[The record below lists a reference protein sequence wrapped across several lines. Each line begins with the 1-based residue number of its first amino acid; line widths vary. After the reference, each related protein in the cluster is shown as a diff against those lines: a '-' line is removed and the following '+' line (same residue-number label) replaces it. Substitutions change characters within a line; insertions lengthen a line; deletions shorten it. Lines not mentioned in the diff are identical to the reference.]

1 MDNITEELLKVDL
14 NPPPLKR
21 QYAKNNLL
29 SYLNFKNHNY
39 NNYNE
44 LQEVVLDDDLY
55 RSFVIQRNNEE
66 AETEKEN

>member
-1 MDNITEELLKVDL
+1 MNDITEELLKVDL

-29 SYLNFKNHNY
+29 SYLNLKNHNY

-44 LQEVVLDDDLY
+44 LQEVVLDNDLY
-55 RSFVIQRNNEE
+55 RSFVIQSNNEE

>member
-1 MDNITEELLKVDL
+1 MNDITEELLKVDL

-29 SYLNFKNHNY
+29 SYLNVKNQN

-55 RSFVIQRNNEE
+55 RSFAIQRNNEE

>member
-1 MDNITEELLKVDL
+1 MNDITEELLKVDL

-29 SYLNFKNHNY
+29 SYLNVKNQN

-66 AETEKEN
+66 VETEKEN